1 MRHSEKNGNLVTAC
15 CAAKAHTRCM
25 GDGEF
30 VHRVDASRVGK
41 LSLYFGEMEKQEM
54 RKNSERKI
62 APCGARNFVGIL
74 YHTDLVAFL
83 FQDGSD
89 LHLITFSSYTGSNR
103 LPVPYHTKW
112 QRVWMARNFVLWCL
126 SISKPMVKAGVYI
139 KPNETI
145 LILRSNTAHTVSIF
159 HHTCPLSLAHMIT
172 KEKNIPRTSGTN
184 EMCSKDSRY
193 LELSINDT

>member
-1 MRHSEKNGNLVTAC
+1 MRHSEKNGNLVTDC

-41 LSLYFGEMEKQEM
+41 LSLYFGEMGKQEM

-74 YHTDLVAFL
+74 YHTDLVVFL

-89 LHLITFSSYTGSNR
+89 LHLFFSFSSYTGSNR
-103 LPVPYHTKW
+103 LPVPYRTKW
-112 QRVWMARNFVLWCL
+112 QRVWMTRNFVL
-126 SISKPMVKAGVYI
+126 
-139 KPNETI
+139 
-145 LILRSNTAHTVSIF
+145 
-159 HHTCPLSLAHMIT
+159 
-172 KEKNIPRTSGTN
+172 
-184 EMCSKDSRY
+184 
-193 LELSINDT
+193 